1 MAADV
6 LQGND
11 QDAARWIRTHRV
23 GPPDGDVGGRRVN
36 RRRVGGEPPQRIAGT
51 EAVGTAGG

>member
-11 QDAARWIRTHRV
+11 QDAARWIRTHRI
-23 GPPDGDVGGRRVN
+23 GPADGDVGGRRVN
-36 RRRVGGEPPQRIAGT
+36 RRRAGAEAPQRIAGT
-51 EAVGTAGG
+51 EAVATAGG